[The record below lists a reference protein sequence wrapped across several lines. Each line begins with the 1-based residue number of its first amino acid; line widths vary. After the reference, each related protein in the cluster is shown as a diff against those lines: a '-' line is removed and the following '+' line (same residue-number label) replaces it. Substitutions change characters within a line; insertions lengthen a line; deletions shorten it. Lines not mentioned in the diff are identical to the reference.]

1 MNMRNTFVALS
12 TVAALAP
19 LSVACS
25 STSDP
30 QSEAVASTEQALS
43 LTTSEIAFQ
52 ANTGNLSGYGS
63 QYAGDTGKGML
74 NGTNPSIT
82 ALDGGSYEM
91 AYQDNTGYLEVVGSN
106 KQIKTN
112 FLMVSNT
119 SPSIAGLSGG
129 GYEVAVQGTDGHLW
143 LYGTAYIGSTPYVL
157 RSSSSPSIAALTGG
171 GYEVAVQGLDGQL
184 WLYGAAYQGPTGV
197 YMTGSPSITGLPGG
211 GYEVAV
217 QGNDGH
223 LWLYGTAN
231 KGSTSSVLMPGTNPS
246 ITALTGGGYEVAL
259 QGLDSGLWLY
269 GTQTNGG
276 TTNKLMSG
284 TSPSIT
290 GLAGGGYEV
299 ALEGLDGYLWVY
311 GTQTSGSTGKGMMK
325 FRVAESTGT
334 VTLGTSP
341 SISPIFPKPT
351 GLTAT
356 TFIDP
361 NYGGTPNA
369 AITVSWNQVPGASSY
384 LLFGG
389 YMNGQ
394 YFYMD
399 QGKGRK
405 ATGPSYTYSHSSG
418 DVISYSTQYL
428 FNVAACYPSG
438 LCGLYSDQIQI
449 TSASDPNK
457 VPPPPPTTG
466 GISVYYELH
475 APAPYAICGTA
486 TFVLDNV
493 VYEYQAGYWQQ
504 LSENQQPYSAA
515 GWCQYNWGFS
525 LVKPGAHQVCAY
537 VGDPSTKSC
546 ASKSVSAGSTVEARI
561 NG

>member
-143 LYGTAYIGSTPYVL
+143 LYGTAYIGST
-157 RSSSSPSIAALTGG
+157 
-171 GYEVAVQGLDGQL
+171 
-184 WLYGAAYQGPTGV
+184 
-197 YMTGSPSITGLPGG
+197 
-211 GYEVAV
+211 
-217 QGNDGH
+217 
-223 LWLYGTAN
+223 
-231 KGSTSSVLMPGTNPS
+231 SSVLMPGTNPS

-259 QGLDSGLWLY
+259 QGLDSGLLLY

-299 ALEGLDGYLWVY
+299 ALEVLDGYLWVY

-449 TSASDPNK
+449 TSASDANK

-466 GISVYYELH
+466 GISVYYEPH
-475 APAPYAICGTA
+475 APAPNAICCTA